1 VQLESVRALKAELSA
16 PGGGGGRL
24 EAPRGQ
30 AADVPATRSTDL
42 GAVRPGVALGIAPAG
57 PGDFRLAV
65 RVQDRLVGAAR
76 LPELREA
83 ARGEVDVRFVGRIL
97 KRQAP
102 WYQERVRPLRIGAS
116 VGHHAITAGTTGGFC
131 SRPGEDA
138 TFLLSN
144 NHVLADENRGRLG
157 DDVLQPGAA
166 DGGTR
171 RADAVGS
178 LDRFVR
184 VEPGATNL
192 VDCALARLDPGVEA
206 DRRGLEGLGELDPR
220 PRDPSEVEAV
230 VKLGRTTGET
240 RGQVTAFEVDGVVVE
255 FSLGALRF
263 DDQVEVAGT
272 ADGAFSAGGDS
283 GSLILAADG
292 LRPVALLFAGSE
304 QGGPSGGGV
313 TFGNPIATVLDE
325 LGATLG

>member
-1 VQLESVRALKAELSA
+1 MQLESVRALKAELAA
-16 PGGGGGRL
+16 PRRGGRL
-24 EAPRGQ
+24 EAPRAG
-30 AADVPATRSTDL
+30 AADVPATRPGEL
-42 GAVRPGVALGIAPAG
+42 GPVRPGVALGIAAAG
-57 PGDFRLAV
+57 AGDFRLAV

-76 LPELREA
+76 LPELRDA
-83 ARGEVDVRFVGRIL
+83 ARGEVDVQFVGRVV
-97 KRQAP
+97 KRQGP
-102 WYQERVRPLRIGAS
+102 WYQERQRPLRIGAS
-116 VGHHAITAGTTGGFC
+116 VGHYAITAGTTGGFC
-131 SRPGEDA
+131 SRPGEDT

-157 DDVLQPGAA
+157 DDVLQPGSA

-171 RADAVGS
+171 RADAVAA

-206 DRRGLEGLGELDPR
+206 DRRGLEGLGELDPA
-220 PRDPSEVEAV
+220 PQDPAEVEAV

-240 RGQVTAFEVDGVVVE
+240 RGEVTAFEVDGVVVE

-263 DDQVEVAGT
+263 DDQVELAGT
-272 ADGAFSAGGDS
+272 ADAAFSAGGDS
-283 GSLILAADG
+283 GSLILAADA

-304 QGGPSGGGV
+304 QGGPFGNGV
-313 TFGNPIATVLDE
+313 TFANPITTVLDE
-325 LGATLG
+325 LGTTLG